1 MVYQKIKY
9 FITIT
14 GGMFQMNSMFES
26 KLTKYAELAVKIG
39 VNIQPNQYLYIAAS
53 IESAPLVQ
61 VVTKI
66 AYEAGAK
73 QVFVDYTDD
82 QIMRTRYE
90 LAPDDSFD
98 FFPPWKVQEREW
110 LAEQGAAFMSIVS
123 QSPDLLAGID
133 SKRIAASQK
142 AAGVALNKYRQY
154 VQSDKISWTVI
165 AAPSKQ
171 WAKKVF
177 SDLPEH
183 EQVEALWEAIFKAT
197 RADLEN
203 PVQAWAKH
211 NDNLHEKV
219 DYLNNKN
226 YTKLHYTAP
235 GTDLTIE
242 LPQGHL
248 WCGAGSVNEKGD
260 EFMANMPTEEV
271 FTVPHKNGVNGYVSS
286 TKPLS
291 YGGNIIDN
299 FKITFENGRII
310 HVEAEQGEEV
320 LKNLVATDEGS
331 HYLGEVALVP
341 FHSPISESNI
351 LFYNTLFDENA
362 SNHLAIGSAYAFCL
376 EGGKTMSQ
384 EELKKHGLNDS
395 ITHVDFM
402 IGSAQMNIDGITE
415 EGQAEAIF
423 RDGNWAF

>member
-1 MVYQKIKY
+1 
-9 FITIT
+9 
-14 GGMFQMNSMFES
+14 MFEA

-53 IESAPLVQ
+53 IESAPFVQ

-66 AYEAGAK
+66 AYEVGAK

-82 QIMRTRYE
+82 LIARTRYE
-90 LAPDDSFD
+90 LAPEDSFD

-110 LAEQGAAFMSIVS
+110 LAEEGAAFMSIVS

-133 SKRIAASQK
+133 SKRIAAFQK
-142 AAGVALNKYRQY
+142 ASGTALNKYRQY

-171 WAKKVF
+171 WARKVF
-177 SDLPEH
+177 PDLPE
-183 EQVEALWEAIFKAT
+183 EKQVEALWDAIFKAT
-197 RADLEN
+197 RADLDN
-203 PVQAWAKH
+203 PVEAWAQH

-226 YTKLHYTAP
+226 YAKLHYTGP

-242 LPQGHL
+242 LPKGHL
-248 WCGAGSVNEKGD
+248 WCGAGSINEKGE

-271 FTVPHKNGVNGYVSS
+271 FTVPHKDGVNGYVSS

-299 FKITFENGRII
+299 FKITFENGRIVK
-310 HVEAEQGEEV
+310 VEAEQGEEV

-341 FHSPISESNI
+341 FHSPISQSNI

-362 SNHLAIGSAYAFCL
+362 SNHLAIGSAYAFCI
-376 EGGKTMSQ
+376 EGGKSMSSD
-384 EELKKHGLNDS
+384 ELKAHGLNES

-402 IGSAQMNIDGITE
+402 IGSAQMNIDGITAD
-415 EGQAEAIF
+415 GQAEPVF
-423 RDGNWAF
+423 RNGNWAF

>member
-1 MVYQKIKY
+1 
-9 FITIT
+9 
-14 GGMFQMNSMFES
+14 MNLDF
-26 KLTKYAELAVKIG
+26 KRNLTNYAELAVKIG
-39 VNIQPNQYLYIAAS
+39 VNIQPNQYLYINAS
-53 IESAPLVQ
+53 IDNASFVQ
-61 VVTKI
+61 IVTKL
-66 AYEAGAK
+66 AYEVGAK

-82 QIMRTRYE
+82 QVARLRYE
-90 LAPDDSFD
+90 LAPEDSFD
-98 FFPPWKVQEREW
+98 FFPPWKIQEREW
-110 LAEQGAAFMSIVS
+110 LAEQGAAFMHIVS

-133 SKRIAASQK
+133 SKRIASFQK
-142 AAGVALNKYRQY
+142 ASGTALSKYRQY

-171 WAKKVF
+171 WAAKVF
-177 SDLPEH
+177 PELT
-183 EQVEALWEAIFKAT
+183 EDQQVDALWDAIFKAT

-203 PVQAWAKH
+203 PIDAWATH
-211 NDNLHEKV
+211 NDTLHEKV
-219 DYLNNKN
+219 DYLNAKK
-226 YTKLHYTAP
+226 YAKLHYTAP

-242 LPQGHL
+242 LPKGHL
-248 WCGAGSVNEKGD
+248 WCGAGSVNEKGE
-260 EFMANMPTEEV
+260 EFMANIPTEEV
-271 FTVPHKNGVNGYVSS
+271 FTTPQKDGVNGFVSS

-299 FKITFENGRII
+299 FKLTFENGRI
-310 HVEAEQGEEV
+310 VKAEAGQGEEV

-341 FHSPISESNI
+341 FQSPISQSNI

-376 EGGKTMSQ
+376 EGGKTMSR
-384 EELKKHGLNDS
+384 EELLERGLNQS

-415 EGQAEAIF
+415 DGKLEPVF
-423 RDGNWAF
+423 RNGSWAF

>member
-1 MVYQKIKY
+1 
-9 FITIT
+9 
-14 GGMFQMNSMFES
+14 MFES

-53 IESAPLVQ
+53 IESAPFVQ

-66 AYEAGAK
+66 AYEVGAK

-82 QIMRTRYE
+82 QITRTRYE
-90 LAPDDSFD
+90 LAPEDSFD

-110 LAEQGAAFMSIVS
+110 LAEEGAAFMSIVS

-133 SKRIAASQK
+133 SKRIAAFQK
-142 AAGVALNKYRQY
+142 ASGTALNKYRQY

-171 WAKKVF
+171 WARKVF
-177 SDLPEH
+177 PNLPE
-183 EQVEALWEAIFKAT
+183 ENQVDALWDAIFKAT
-197 RADLEN
+197 RADLDN
-203 PVQAWAKH
+203 PVEAWAQH

-226 YTKLHYTAP
+226 YAKLHYTAP

-242 LPQGHL
+242 LPKGHL
-248 WCGAGSVNEKGD
+248 WCGAGSVNEKGE

-271 FTVPHKNGVNGYVSS
+271 FTVPHKDGVNGYVSS

-299 FKITFENGRII
+299 FKITFENGRIVK
-310 HVEAEQGEEV
+310 VEAEQGEEV

-341 FHSPISESNI
+341 FHSPISQSNI

-362 SNHLAIGSAYAFCL
+362 SNHLAIGSAYAFCI
-376 EGGKTMSQ
+376 EGGKSMSPD
-384 EELKKHGLNDS
+384 ELKAHGLNES

-402 IGSAQMNIDGITE
+402 IGSAQMDIDGITADGHTE
-415 EGQAEAIF
+415 PVF
-423 RDGNWAF
+423 RNGNWAF

>member
-1 MVYQKIKY
+1 
-9 FITIT
+9 
-14 GGMFQMNSMFES
+14 MNSTFEA

-53 IESAPLVQ
+53 IESAPFVQ

-66 AYEAGAK
+66 AYEIGAK
-73 QVFVDYTDD
+73 QVFVDYTDN
-82 QIMRTRYE
+82 QITRTRYE
-90 LAPDDSFD
+90 LAPADSFD

-110 LAEQGAAFMSIVS
+110 LAEEGAAFMSIVS
-123 QSPDLLAGID
+123 QSPDLLSGID
-133 SKRIAASQK
+133 SKRIASFQK
-142 AAGVALNKYRQY
+142 ASGTALNKYRQY

-171 WAKKVF
+171 WARKVF
-177 SDLPEH
+177 PELPE
-183 EQVEALWEAIFKAT
+183 EKQIEALWDAIFKAT
-197 RADLEN
+197 RADLDN
-203 PVQAWAKH
+203 PVEAWAQH

-226 YTKLHYTAP
+226 YAKLHYTAP

-242 LPQGHL
+242 LPKGHL
-248 WCGAGSVNEKGD
+248 WCGAGSINEKGE

-271 FTVPHKNGVNGYVSS
+271 FTVPHKDGVNGYVSS

-299 FKITFENGRII
+299 FKLTFENGRIVQ
-310 HVEAEQGEEV
+310 VEAAQGEEV

-341 FHSPISESNI
+341 FHSPISQSNI

-362 SNHLAIGSAYAFCL
+362 SNHLAIGSAYAFCI
-376 EGGKTMSQ
+376 EGGKSMSSD
-384 EELKKHGLNDS
+384 ELKAHGLNES

-402 IGSAQMNIDGITE
+402 IGSEQMNIDGVTAD
-415 EGQAEAIF
+415 GQSEPVF
-423 RDGNWAF
+423 RNGNWAF

>member
-1 MVYQKIKY
+1 
-9 FITIT
+9 
-14 GGMFQMNSMFES
+14 MNSTF
-26 KLTKYAELAVKIG
+26 KAQLTKYAELAVKIG

-53 IESAPLVQ
+53 IESAPFVQ

-66 AYEAGAK
+66 AYEIGAK

-82 QIMRTRYE
+82 QITRTRYE
-90 LAPDDSFD
+90 LAPADSFD

-110 LAEQGAAFMSIVS
+110 LAEEGAAFMSIVS
-123 QSPDLLAGID
+123 QSPDLLSGID
-133 SKRIAASQK
+133 SKRIASFQK
-142 AAGVALNKYRQY
+142 ASGSALNKYRQY

-171 WAKKVF
+171 WARKVF
-177 SDLPEH
+177 PELPE
-183 EQVEALWEAIFKAT
+183 EKQVEALWDAIFKAT
-197 RADLEN
+197 RADLDN
-203 PVQAWAKH
+203 PVEAWAQH

-226 YTKLHYTAP
+226 YAKLHYTAP

-242 LPQGHL
+242 LPKGHL
-248 WCGAGSVNEKGD
+248 WCGAGSINEKGE

-271 FTVPHKNGVNGYVSS
+271 FTVPHKDGINGYVSS

-299 FKITFENGRII
+299 FKLTFENGRIVQ
-310 HVEAEQGEEV
+310 VEAAQGEEV

-341 FHSPISESNI
+341 FHSPISQSNI

-362 SNHLAIGSAYAFCL
+362 SNHLAIGSAYAFCI
-376 EGGKTMSQ
+376 EGGKSMSSD
-384 EELKKHGLNDS
+384 ELKAHGLNES

-402 IGSAQMNIDGITE
+402 IGSEQMNIDGVTAD
-415 EGQAEAIF
+415 GQSEPVF
-423 RDGNWAF
+423 RNGNWAF

>member
-1 MVYQKIKY
+1 
-9 FITIT
+9 
-14 GGMFQMNSMFES
+14 MNSMFES

-53 IESAPLVQ
+53 IESAPFVQ

-66 AYEAGAK
+66 AYEVGAK

-82 QIMRTRYE
+82 QITRTRYE
-90 LAPDDSFD
+90 LAPEDSFD

-110 LAEQGAAFMSIVS
+110 LAEEGAAFMSIVS

-133 SKRIAASQK
+133 SKRIAAFQK
-142 AAGVALNKYRQY
+142 ASGTALNKYRQY

-171 WAKKVF
+171 WARKVF
-177 SDLPEH
+177 PDLPE
-183 EQVEALWEAIFKAT
+183 ENQVDALWDAIFKAT
-197 RADLEN
+197 RADLDN
-203 PVQAWAKH
+203 PVEAWAQH
-211 NDNLHEKV
+211 NDSLHEKV

-226 YTKLHYTAP
+226 YAKLHYTAP

-242 LPQGHL
+242 LPKGHL
-248 WCGAGSVNEKGD
+248 WCGAGSVNEKGE

-271 FTVPHKNGVNGYVSS
+271 FTVPHKDGVNGYVSS

-299 FKITFENGRII
+299 FKITFENGRIVK
-310 HVEAEQGEEV
+310 VEAEQGEEV

-341 FHSPISESNI
+341 FHSPISQSNI

-362 SNHLAIGSAYAFCL
+362 SNHLAIGSAYAFCI
-376 EGGKTMSQ
+376 EGGKSMSPD
-384 EELKKHGLNDS
+384 ELKAHGLNES

-402 IGSAQMNIDGITE
+402 IGSAQMDIDGITADGHTE
-415 EGQAEAIF
+415 PVF
-423 RDGNWAF
+423 RNGNWAF

>member
-1 MVYQKIKY
+1 
-9 FITIT
+9 
-14 GGMFQMNSMFES
+14 MNSIFERN
-26 KLTKYAELAVKIG
+26 LAKYAELAVKIG

-53 IESAPLVQ
+53 IEVAPFVQ
-61 VVTKI
+61 KITKI
-66 AYEAGAK
+66 AYENGAK
-73 QVFVDYTDD
+73 QVFVDFADD
-82 QIMRTRYE
+82 VISRTRYE
-90 LAPDDSFD
+90 LAPEDSFD
-98 FFPPWKVQEREW
+98 FFPPWKIQEREW

-133 SKRIAASQK
+133 SKKIASFQK
-142 AAGVALNKYRQY
+142 AAGTALNKYRQY

-165 AAPSKQ
+165 AAPSGQ
-171 WAKKVF
+171 WASKVF
-177 SDLPEH
+177 PELPQEA
-183 EQVEALWEAIFKAT
+183 QVNALWDAIFKAT
-197 RADLEN
+197 RSDLEN
-203 PVQAWAKH
+203 PVEAWANH

-219 DYLNNKN
+219 DYLNNKK

-242 LPQGHL
+242 LPKGHL

-271 FTVPHKNGVNGYVSS
+271 FTVPHKDGVNGYVSS

-299 FKITFENGRII
+299 FKITFENGRIVN
-310 HVEAEQGEEV
+310 VEAEQGEEV

-341 FHSPISESNI
+341 FQSPISQSNI

-376 EGGKTMSQ
+376 EGGKTMSR
-384 EELKKHGLNDS
+384 EELLENGLNQS

-402 IGSAQMNIDGITE
+402 IGSDQMNIDGIAE
-415 EGQAEAIF
+415 DGQAEPVF
-423 RDGNWAF
+423 RNGNWAF

>member
-1 MVYQKIKY
+1 
-9 FITIT
+9 
-14 GGMFQMNSMFES
+14 MNSTFEA

-53 IESAPLVQ
+53 IESAPFVQ

-66 AYEAGAK
+66 AYEIGAK

-82 QIMRTRYE
+82 QITRTRYE
-90 LAPDDSFD
+90 LAPADSFD

-110 LAEQGAAFMSIVS
+110 LAEEGAAFMSIVS
-123 QSPDLLAGID
+123 QSPDLLSGID
-133 SKRIAASQK
+133 SKRIASFQK
-142 AAGVALNKYRQY
+142 ASGTALNKYRQY

-171 WAKKVF
+171 WARKVF
-177 SDLPEH
+177 PDLPE
-183 EQVEALWEAIFKAT
+183 EKQVAALWDAIFKAT
-197 RADLEN
+197 RADLDN
-203 PVQAWAKH
+203 PVEAWAQH

-226 YTKLHYTAP
+226 YAKLHYTAP

-242 LPQGHL
+242 LPKGHL
-248 WCGAGSVNEKGD
+248 WCGAGSINEKGE

-271 FTVPHKNGVNGYVSS
+271 FTVPHKDGVNGYVSS

-299 FKITFENGRII
+299 FKLTFENGRIVQ
-310 HVEAEQGEEV
+310 VEAAQGEEV

-341 FHSPISESNI
+341 FHSPISQSNI

-362 SNHLAIGSAYAFCL
+362 SNHLAIGSAYAFCI
-376 EGGKTMSQ
+376 EGGKSMSSD
-384 EELKKHGLNDS
+384 ELKAHGLNES

-402 IGSAQMNIDGITE
+402 IGSEQMNIDGITAD
-415 EGQAEAIF
+415 GQSEPVF
-423 RDGNWAF
+423 RNGNWAF

>member
-1 MVYQKIKY
+1 
-9 FITIT
+9 
-14 GGMFQMNSMFES
+14 MNSMFEAT
-26 KLTKYAELAVKIG
+26 LTKYAELAVKIG

-66 AYEAGAK
+66 AYEVGAK

-82 QIMRTRYE
+82 QITRSRYE
-90 LAPDDSFD
+90 LAPEDSFD

-110 LAEQGAAFMSIVS
+110 LAEEGAAFMSIVS
-123 QSPDLLAGID
+123 QSPDLLSGID
-133 SKRIAASQK
+133 SKRIASFQK
-142 AAGVALNKYRQY
+142 ASGTALNKYRQY

-171 WAKKVF
+171 WARKVF
-177 SDLPEH
+177 PELPE
-183 EQVEALWEAIFKAT
+183 EKQVEALWDAIFKAT
-197 RADLEN
+197 RADLDN
-203 PVQAWAKH
+203 PVEAWAQH

-226 YTKLHYTAP
+226 YAKLHYTAP

-242 LPQGHL
+242 LPKGHL
-248 WCGAGSVNEKGD
+248 WCGAGSINEKGE

-271 FTVPHKNGVNGYVSS
+271 FTVPHKDGVNGYVSS

-299 FKITFENGRII
+299 FKLTFENGRIVQ
-310 HVEAEQGEEV
+310 VEAAQGEEV

-341 FHSPISESNI
+341 FHSPISQSNI

-362 SNHLAIGSAYAFCL
+362 SNHLAIGSAYAFCI
-376 EGGKTMSQ
+376 EGGKSMSSD
-384 EELKKHGLNDS
+384 ELKAHGLNES

-402 IGSAQMNIDGITE
+402 IGSEQMNIDGVTAD
-415 EGQAEAIF
+415 GQSEPVF
-423 RDGNWAF
+423 RNGNWAF

>member
-1 MVYQKIKY
+1 
-9 FITIT
+9 
-14 GGMFQMNSMFES
+14 MNSTFEA

-53 IESAPLVQ
+53 IESAPFVQ

-66 AYEAGAK
+66 AYEIGAK

-82 QIMRTRYE
+82 QITRTRYE
-90 LAPDDSFD
+90 LAPADSFD

-110 LAEQGAAFMSIVS
+110 LAEEGAAFMSIVS
-123 QSPDLLAGID
+123 QSPDLLSGID
-133 SKRIAASQK
+133 SKRIASFQK
-142 AAGVALNKYRQY
+142 ASGTALNKYRQY

-171 WAKKVF
+171 WARKVF
-177 SDLPEH
+177 PELPE
-183 EQVEALWEAIFKAT
+183 EKQVEALWDAIFKAT
-197 RADLEN
+197 RADLDN
-203 PVQAWAKH
+203 PVEAWAQH

-226 YTKLHYTAP
+226 YAKLHYTAP

-242 LPQGHL
+242 LPKGHL
-248 WCGAGSVNEKGD
+248 WCGAGSINEKGE

-271 FTVPHKNGVNGYVSS
+271 FTVPHKDGVNGYVSS

-299 FKITFENGRII
+299 FKLTFENGRIVQ
-310 HVEAEQGEEV
+310 VEAAQGEEV

-341 FHSPISESNI
+341 FHSPISQSNI

-362 SNHLAIGSAYAFCL
+362 SNHLAIGSAYAFCI
-376 EGGKTMSQ
+376 EGGKSMSSD
-384 EELKKHGLNDS
+384 ELKAHGLNES

-402 IGSAQMNIDGITE
+402 IGSEQMNIDGVTAD
-415 EGQAEAIF
+415 GQSEPVF
-423 RDGNWAF
+423 RNGNWAF